1 MTTTTTPAIDALV
14 AKFDARLKDL
24 ADERTRLEDARA
36 ALLTGN
42 RASAPRPVPASPV
55 SHSKPPTR
63 RRRSG
68 RAKRGEV
75 PAVIL
80 KLLSDGKVR
89 MPAQIAVETGLSNA
103 QVSNAVTRLIAS
115 GHAVRPKEGR
125 GWTVPDSPNA
135 G

>member
-1 MTTTTTPAIDALV
+1 MTTTTPAIDALV

-24 ADERTRLEDARA
+24 ADERTRLEDARD
-36 ALLTGN
+36 ALVTGN
-42 RASAPRPVPASPV
+42 RASAPTPAPPSPASHP
-55 SHSKPPTR
+55 KQQIR

-89 MPAQIAVETGLSNA
+89 MPAQIAAETGLTTA
-103 QVSNAVTRLIAS
+103 QVSNAITRLIAS